1 MEERDAK
8 IAELEKAILALQ
20 ARVAILIA
28 ENEDLRRRLGL
39 NSGNSSKPPSSDG
52 LKKRPAPR
60 SLRETTGKQGRRV
73 AGRLG
78 MRARRW
84 RFERM
89 RMG

>member
-1 MEERDAK
+1 MDERDVK
-8 IAELEKAILALQ
+8 IAEQAKRIAFLEAE
-20 ARVAILIA
+20 IA
-28 ENEDLRRRLGL
+28 ELKRRLGMD
-39 NSGNSSKPPSSDG
+39 SGNSSKPPSSDG

-60 SLRETTGKQGRRV
+60 SLRETTGKQGRRA